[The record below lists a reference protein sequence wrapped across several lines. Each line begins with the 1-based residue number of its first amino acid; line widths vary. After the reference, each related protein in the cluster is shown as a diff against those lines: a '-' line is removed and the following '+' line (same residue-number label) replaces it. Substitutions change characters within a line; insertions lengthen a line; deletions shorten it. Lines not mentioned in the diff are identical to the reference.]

1 MVLPFFY
8 SPEEFNEDQAWLD
21 EANSK
26 HAIAVLRMQAGEH
39 LHITDGRGLLLT
51 ASITAPHKKKC
62 AIKILQKELS
72 SAPQTRVCIAI
83 SPVKNASR
91 FEWFLEKATEIG
103 VTEIIPLLCQRTEKN
118 HFKTERFEQI
128 IVSAMLQ
135 SQQVFKPLLTTPKSF
150 QETIQVTGFQKKW
163 IAHCLP
169 NDRLSLRTQAVSIPA
184 QILLIGPEGDFT
196 ASEIEQAIEEQFV
209 PVTLGQHRLR
219 TETAGV
225 VGASLLCIS

>member
-8 SPEEFNEDQAWLD
+8 SPEEFNEDQVWLN
-21 EANSK
+21 EANSN
-26 HAIAVLRMQAGEH
+26 HAIAVLRMQAGEQLH
-39 LHITDGRGLLLT
+39 LTNGRGLLLT
-51 ASITAPHKKKC
+51 AEITAPHKKKC
-62 AIKILQKELS
+62 AIKILQKNQVS
-72 SAPQTRVCIAI
+72 TPQTRVCIAI
-83 SPVKNASR
+83 SPVKNTAR

-103 VTEIIPLLCQRTEKN
+103 VAEIIPLRCQRTEKN
-118 HFKTERFEQI
+118 SFKTDRFEQI

-135 SQQVFKPLLTTPKSF
+135 SQQVFKPLLSVPKSF
-150 QETIQVTGFQKKW
+150 EEVIQVEGFQQKW

-169 NDRLSLRTQAVSIPA
+169 NDRLSLRAQQISTAA

-196 ASEIEQAIEEQFV
+196 ITEIDQATKQQFV
-209 PVTLGQHRLR
+209 PVTLGDHRLR